1 MNHSDEVLIKELH
14 GDNITIIELSVARE
28 DLGKVIGRNGRTI
41 TAIRTIL
48 NAAGATQKKRVV
60 SFLNSFLDPEAD
72 RDSIGRSQAAFR
84 K

>member
-1 MNHSDEVLIKELH
+1 MKALVQSIVDALVDHSDEVLIKELH
-14 GDNITIIELSVARE
+14 GENITIIELSVARE

-60 SFLNSFLDPEAD
+60 FEVLD
-72 RDSIGRSQAAFR
+72 STGG
-84 K
+84 